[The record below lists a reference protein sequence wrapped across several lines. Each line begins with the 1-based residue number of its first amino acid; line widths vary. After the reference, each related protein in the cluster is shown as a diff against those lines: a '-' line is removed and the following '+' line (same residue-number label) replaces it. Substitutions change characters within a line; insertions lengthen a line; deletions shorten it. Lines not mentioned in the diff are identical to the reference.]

1 MKIDLVF
8 LHDFAGSYNEDG
20 TRSSAPLVIV
30 GDENSL
36 TLTKGDKYEEWLN
49 NSTLVK
55 DPESPSGVSNIA
67 AMNRRT
73 LFEAV
78 EAWMNGE
85 EYGSQ
90 VWTGDDE

>member
-1 MKIDLVF
+1 MKINLAF
-8 LHDFAGSYNEDG
+8 LHSFIGGVDG
-20 TRSSAPLVIV
+20 ESNLASPLTIT
-30 GDENSL
+30 GDENSI

-49 NSTLVK
+49 NPTLVK
-55 DPESPSGVSNIA
+55 DPDSPGGMSNIA

-85 EYGSQ
+85 EYGRQ
-90 VWTGDDE
+90 VWTGDDD